1 MIEVDKRSERIL
13 NYLVYH
19 SQVDSRTLMKE
30 FHITRNQLNY
40 SIKKINGWCEGLNF
54 PEVMRTRNGLF
65 YLSPELLAHFKQAK
79 GTEAANSFYT
89 ENDRCNIILLILF
102 SKPSYLSLDHF
113 MIDLQISKNTVLRS
127 LRYLKRHLPN
137 EIELTYSRSHGY
149 DLAGNEWNLRKLL
162 IETVSSLRK
171 LSNGDQLL
179 MKFAEPVSDK
189 IAIFHEILE
198 DAEETLKVK
207 FSDEQVEILPY
218 ILAIIN
224 YRIANGKV
232 IQESFQINNSML
244 ADTKEYSVASEMFD
258 NWKEIPDQEKLF
270 ITLQLLTTNIISGD
284 ILTEEL
290 SKNLSSII
298 EDCLT
303 TFEKK
308 ACVTLKDKQDLKER
322 MILHMKPAFYRMRY
336 HLNLKMKIE
345 DIQFDP
351 KYDAFKE
358 LIREAFQPLQE
369 FIGESIPDEEFLFI
383 TLFILSA
390 LSEEQKERESYH
402 AVVVCK
408 SGILISQT
416 LNTFLQKIFPEFTFL
431 PPCSLRDFSK
441 IKSKI
446 DVVFSTVP
454 IKDVEKLFIVK
465 PIMSQSELK
474 ILKKRVLRE
483 TNGGAQEEAGQL
495 LEKIMTTI
503 EDFSTVHD
511 RTALE
516 KKLIEL
522 FQTRDDYPY
531 DQEINHEISLL
542 DVLTLDAVQI
552 IEQVEDYQ
560 EAIRLGSRPL
570 LKKGQIT
577 SNYIQSMIES
587 HNMDDSYIVLGN
599 EVAIPHSRPE
609 EGVNELAVSLLHV
622 RQGVNFSRS
631 ERVHFV
637 FIIAPINQESHINAL
652 FEIMSIAEDEHRLR
666 YMRTCSTPQELLNS
680 LKLGEGEEDK

>member
-1 MIEVDKRSERIL
+1 MDKRSERIL

-79 GTEAANSFYT
+79 GTEAAANSFYT

-244 ADTKEYSVASEMFD
+244 ADTKEYAVASEMFD

-446 DVVFSTVP
+446 DVVFSTV
-454 IKDVEKLFIVK
+454 
-465 PIMSQSELK
+465 
-474 ILKKRVLRE
+474 
-483 TNGGAQEEAGQL
+483 
-495 LEKIMTTI
+495 
-503 EDFSTVHD
+503 HD